1 MPIASTKSVFGT
13 PAPPPKPKM
22 AGTAKRIEPV
32 ATKAAKPKVK
42 KGKRDDIKISLM
54 AEMMDGTVQESEITV
69 ANPSGVIRAD
79 KVNSADHIFDVMKAA
94 LTKTLGVN
102 HVK

>member
-1 MPIASTKSVFGT
+1 MATTK
-13 PAPPPKPKM
+13 
-22 AGTAKRIEPV
+22 
-32 ATKAAKPKVK
+32 KAAPKAAAKKSKPTSNS
-42 KGKRDDIKISLM
+42 RNDIKISMM
-54 AEMMDGTVQESEITV
+54 AEMMNGTVEESEIII

-79 KVNSADHIFDVMKAA
+79 KVNSADHIFDVMKVA

>member
-1 MPIASTKSVFGT
+1 MPIASREAIFGT
-13 PAPPPKPKM
+13 PASPPKPP
-22 AGTAKRIEPV
+22 RIEPV
-32 ATKAAKPKVK
+32 AKAAAKPKVK

-54 AEMMDGTVQESEITV
+54 AEMMNGAVEEAQITI